1 MPKVGIILPT
11 LNEKSNLQILLPEI
25 IVLHPEAH
33 IIIVDDNSTD
43 GTHEYFAD
51 NFKNLSNVEMIIR
64 NQRMGIGSAH
74 KFGLRRGIELGCDYL
89 VTLDAD
95 GTHNPT
101 DIQRLLSLNLT
112 FDVVLGSRYENGG
125 AITNWSLFRKLLT
138 RVGHQATKI
147 FFGCN
152 FDMSSGMRSY
162 KTKCIPIFS
171 FESQCPDDYAFFFT
185 SILVL
190 LKKKLSIGQQSIVLT
205 NRGYGDSKMTPR
217 LMFQGV
223 KLLFLYG
230 LRIKRIR
237 I

>member
-11 LNEKSNLQILLPEI
+11 LNEKSNLQKLLPEI
-25 IVLHPEAH
+25 IGLHPEAH

-43 GTHEYFAD
+43 GTHEYFAS
-51 NFKNLSNVEMIIR
+51 NFKNISNVEMIIR

-101 DIQRLLSLNLT
+101 DIQKLLMLNLS
-112 FDVVLGSRYENGG
+112 FDVVLGSRYKIGG
-125 AITNWSLFRKLLT
+125 AVRNWSLFRKLLT
-138 RVGHQATKI
+138 QAGHQATRL
-147 FFGCN
+147 FFGSSL
-152 FDMSSGMRSY
+152 DMSSGMRSY
-162 KTKCIPIFS
+162 DVRKIPIRA
-171 FESQCPDDYAFFFT
+171 FESHCPDDYAFFFT
-185 SILVL
+185 SVLVL
-190 LKKKLSIGQQSIVLT
+190 LKKNLSVGEQSIVLA
-205 NRGYGDSKMTPR
+205 NRGFGDSKMTPR

-223 KLLFLYG
+223 KFLFLYG
-230 LRIKRIR
+230 FRIKRIR